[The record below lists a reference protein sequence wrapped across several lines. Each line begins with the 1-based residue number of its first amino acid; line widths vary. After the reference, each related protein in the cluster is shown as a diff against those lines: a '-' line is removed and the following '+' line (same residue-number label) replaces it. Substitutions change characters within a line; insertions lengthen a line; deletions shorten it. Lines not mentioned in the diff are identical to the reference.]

1 MEGKTM
7 DEEARNFL
15 NVGFIREVQYTTWL
29 ANVVMVKK
37 PNGKWTICTNY
48 IDLNKACPKD
58 SYPLLSIDRLVN
70 GASKFLILNF
80 FGVYSRYNHIS
91 MFKQDKQKTSFMI
104 DTTNYYYYSVMP
116 FDLENARA
124 TYQRLMDKIF
134 TNQLGRNL
142 EVYVD
147 DMMVKSRST
156 TSHAEDLAKIFVEI
170 RKYYMRLNP

>member
-116 FDLENARA
+116 FDLENAGA